1 MPKTLTFCKRTA
13 TTTSVKFSKIS
24 VLLIYFRGFANE
36 MSIQYL
42 KNVISTVFNERVKL
56 F

>member
-13 TTTSVKFSKIS
+13 TATSMKFSKIS
-24 VLLIYFRGFANE
+24 VLLVYFHGFAHE

-42 KNVISTVFNERVKL
+42 KN
-56 F
+56 